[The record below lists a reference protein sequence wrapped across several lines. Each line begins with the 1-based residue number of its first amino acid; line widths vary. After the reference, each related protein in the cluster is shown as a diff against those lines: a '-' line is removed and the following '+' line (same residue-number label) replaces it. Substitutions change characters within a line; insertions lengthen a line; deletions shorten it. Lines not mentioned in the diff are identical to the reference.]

1 MYLEYVFLPSSQDI
15 AEFVEGMQATG
26 IATLIKH
33 HPVILMNL
41 FIHNYSVK
49 VTAQYLCDLLRP
61 LLSPRG
67 HNRREEEEAIVL
79 NWRDYLQDIEGILYD
94 IPTLTAYEYTIESLG
109 TRLNFIIL
117 VYIFL
122 RGSN

>member
-1 MYLEYVFLPSSQDI
+1 MYLEYVVLPSSQEI

-41 FIHNYSVK
+41 FIHDSSVK
-49 VTAQYLCDLLRP
+49 VTAQYLCDLHP

-67 HNRREEEEAIVL
+67 HNRRDEEEAIVL

-109 TRLNFIIL
+109 TKLNFIIL

>member
-1 MYLEYVFLPSSQDI
+1 MPSSQEI

-41 FIHNYSVK
+41 FIHDSSVK
-49 VTAQYLCDLLRP
+49 VTAQYLCDLLHP

-117 VYIFL
+117 AYIFL